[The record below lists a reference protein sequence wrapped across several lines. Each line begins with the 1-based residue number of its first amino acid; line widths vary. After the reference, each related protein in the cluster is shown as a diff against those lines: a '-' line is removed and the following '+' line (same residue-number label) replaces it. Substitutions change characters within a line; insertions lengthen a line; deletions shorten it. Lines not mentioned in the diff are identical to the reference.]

1 MVVSSIDE
9 AVATIARGGVVVVV
23 DDHDRENEGDLIMA
37 AQHATPEKVAFFLEH
52 TSGFL
57 CTAITEQRAREL
69 DLDLMVTENTESHRT
84 AFLVSTDYRH
94 GTTTGISATDRAA
107 TIRALADPRTA
118 PDDLARPGHIM
129 PLRACEGGVLKRA
142 GHTEAGV
149 DLCRM
154 AGAEPVSLLCELV
167 TPDRLGMMRSTEI
180 ERFAAEHDL
189 PVISVASLVRHRRL
203 SSRLVERVGEA
214 DIPTELGDF
223 RAVAYRST
231 MDDHEHLALVKGDV
245 IGGDDVLVRVHSECI
260 TGDLIGSL
268 RCDCGPQ
275 LELSMRRIAEAGRG
289 VIVYLRGHEGRGIGI
304 GHKLRAY
311 SLQQE
316 HGLDTVD
323 ANLSLGLP
331 VDDREYGVGAQ
342 ILVDLGVRRIR
353 LMTNNPAKYGGLT
366 GFGLEIVER
375 VPLETVPT
383 VHNIAYLR
391 AKRERL
397 GHHLDLAD
405 TAD

>member
-1 MVVSSIDE
+1 
-9 AVATIARGGVVVVV
+9 
-23 DDHDRENEGDLIMA
+23 
-37 AQHATPEKVAFFLEH
+37 
-52 TSGFL
+52 
-57 CTAITEQRAREL
+57 
-69 DLDLMVTENTESHRT
+69 
-84 AFLVSTDYRH
+84 
-94 GTTTGISATDRAA
+94 
-107 TIRALADPRTA
+107 
-118 PDDLARPGHIM
+118 
-129 PLRACEGGVLKRA
+129 
-142 GHTEAGV
+142 
-149 DLCRM
+149 
-154 AGAEPVSLLCELV
+154 
-167 TPDRLGMMRSTEI
+167 
-180 ERFAAEHDL
+180 
-189 PVISVASLVRHRRL
+189 
-203 SSRLVERVGEA
+203 
-214 DIPTELGDF
+214 
-223 RAVAYRST
+223 